1 VSPRAKPV
9 PSLLLAL
16 AFFLAAAAPAAAAG
30 PAGVVETFDQGSVQ
44 VREFHDLA
52 DQYVFVVDGAA
63 NRAPLADIQ
72 SLTRTAEGV
81 VLKTWD
87 GRRFTV
93 KGGMDVSRSEEIRFT
108 MTNPVTGEP
117 QRAALDPLL
126 VRRISFDRPVR
137 AD

>member
-1 VSPRAKPV
+1 VNPRAKPL

-16 AFFLAAAAPAAAAG
+16 LLALAWASAAAAG
-30 PAGVVETFDQGSVQ
+30 PPGVVETFDQGSVQ
-44 VREFHDLA
+44 VREFHGLA
-52 DQYVFVVDGAA
+52 DQYVFMVDGAA

-72 SLTRTAEGV
+72 SLTRTGDGV
-81 VLKTWD
+81 VLRTWD
-87 GRRFTV
+87 GRRLTV
-93 KGGMDVSRSEEIRFT
+93 EGGMDVSRSEEIRFT

-126 VRRISFDRPVR
+126 VRRISFDRPAR